1 MATDT
6 RVSREAL
13 LPYSAQQMYDVV
25 NDVAAYPE
33 FLPWCIGAAVLE
45 SLPERITAQVDV
57 EMGGLRQSFTT
68 RNSLQVGAEIRL
80 ELVDGPFSR
89 LQGRWRF
96 RNLGDAGCKVSLELS
111 FSFGSPLIASTFGKV
126 FGIAA
131 NQMVDAFRTRA
142 EALYGGRSGL

>member
-1 MATDT
+1 MAAVN

-13 LPYSAQQMYDVV
+13 LPYSAQQMYDIV
-25 NDVAAYPE
+25 NDVQAYPE
-33 FLPWCIGAAVLE
+33 FLPWCSGAAVLE
-45 SLPERITAQVDV
+45 SLPERMTAQVDV

-68 RNSLQVGAEIRL
+68 RNTLHVGAEIRL

-96 RNLGDAGCKVSLELS
+96 SNLGDTGCKVSLELS
-111 FSFGSPLIASTFGKV
+111 FSFGSRLIASTFGKV
-126 FGIAA
+126 FGVAA

-142 EALYGGRSGL
+142 QALYGGRSGL